1 MDEAAA
7 TRYTGTAIGLHWL
20 GAALVLSGFCVGLWM
35 TDLPFGPLKFRVYAY
50 HKWIGVTVFLVAL
63 ARLAWRAR
71 HRPPPPVAMP
81 RWQRR
86 AAAATH
92 GLLYAL
98 MLAVPVSGWLYSSAS
113 GVQTVW
119 LGVLPLPDLV
129 AKDKELAVALKV
141 VHLALNASL
150 AALVLLH
157 VAAALKHD
165 FVDRDGLLARIFPG
179 RRRPAT
185 GKAARMRLIAPFVPP
200 LAAMLLAASP
210 ESSAQGVAVER
221 SDIRFVSKQL
231 GANVEGVFRKWKAN
245 VDFRPQDPA
254 RSRAEIEIDL
264 ASIDLASEE
273 SEAEVRRP
281 SWFDTR
287 QFPTAKFVST
297 VVRGLPGDRYEVAGR
312 LSLKGVTRDVM
323 MPVQLKRDASGM
335 SVAEGQLTLQRL
347 DFRIGDG
354 PWADTDTVAN
364 DVVVRVRM
372 VLPPVK

>member
-1 MDEAAA
+1 MNDPSAS
-7 TRYTGTAIGLHWL
+7 RYTATAIGLHWL
-20 GAALVLSGFCVGLWM
+20 GAALVLAGFCVGLWM
-35 TDLPFGPLKFRVYAY
+35 TGLEFGPLKFRVYAY

-63 ARLAWRAR
+63 LRLAWRSR
-71 HRPPPPVAMP
+71 HPPPPPGAMP

-86 AAAATH
+86 AAAVAH

-98 MLAVPVSGWLYSSAS
+98 MLAVPASGWLYSSAA

-119 LGVLPLPDLV
+119 LGLVPLPDLV
-129 AKDKELAVALKV
+129 AKDKELAAALKV
-141 VHLALNASL
+141 VHFSLNASL

-157 VAAALKHD
+157 VAAALKHQ
-165 FVDRDGLLARIFPG
+165 FVDRDALLARMLPG
-179 RRRPAT
+179 RRPPAT
-185 GKAARMRLIAPFVPP
+185 GKALPMRLIAPFVPP

-210 ESSAQGVAVER
+210 DASSQGVAVER
-221 SDIRFVSKQL
+221 SDIRFVSRQM
-231 GANVEGVFRKWKAN
+231 GANVEGRFRKWKAN

-273 SEAEVRRP
+273 SEAELRRP
-281 SWFDTR
+281 TWFDTR

-297 VVRGLPGDRYEVAGR
+297 AVRGLPGDRYEVAGQ
-312 LSLKGVTRDVM
+312 LSMKGVTRDVM
-323 MPVQLKRDASGM
+323 MPVQLKRDAAGM

-347 DFRIGDG
+347 DFHVGDG

-372 VLPPVK
+372 VLPPVR

>member
-1 MDEAAA
+1 MDDPSAS
-7 TRYTGTAIGLHWL
+7 RYTATAIGLHWL
-20 GAALVLSGFCVGLWM
+20 GAALVLAGFCVGLWM
-35 TDLPFGPLKFRVYAY
+35 TGLEFGPLKFRVYAY

-63 ARLAWRAR
+63 LRLAWRSR
-71 HRPPPPVAMP
+71 HPPPPPVAMP
-81 RWQRR
+81 SWQRR
-86 AAAATH
+86 AAAVAH

-98 MLAVPVSGWLYSSAS
+98 MLAVPASGWLYSSAA

-119 LGVLPLPDLV
+119 LGLVPLPDLV
-129 AKDKELAVALKV
+129 AKDKELAAALKV
-141 VHLALNASL
+141 VHLSLNASL

-157 VAAALKHD
+157 VAAALKHQ
-165 FVDRDGLLARIFPG
+165 FVDRDGLLARMCPG
-179 RRRPAT
+179 RRPPAP
-185 GKAARMRLIAPFVPP
+185 GKAVPMRLIAPFVPP

-210 ESSAQGVAVER
+210 DASSQGVAVER
-221 SDIRFVSKQL
+221 SDIRFVSRQM
-231 GANVEGVFRKWKAN
+231 GANVEGHFRKWKAN

-273 SEAEVRRP
+273 SEAELRRP
-281 SWFDTR
+281 TWFDTR

-297 VVRGLPGDRYEVAGR
+297 AVRGLPGDRYEVTGQ

-323 MPVQLKRDASGM
+323 MPVQLKRDAAGM

-347 DFRIGDG
+347 DFHVGDG
-354 PWADTDTVAN
+354 AWADTDTVAN

-372 VLPPVK
+372 VLPPVR